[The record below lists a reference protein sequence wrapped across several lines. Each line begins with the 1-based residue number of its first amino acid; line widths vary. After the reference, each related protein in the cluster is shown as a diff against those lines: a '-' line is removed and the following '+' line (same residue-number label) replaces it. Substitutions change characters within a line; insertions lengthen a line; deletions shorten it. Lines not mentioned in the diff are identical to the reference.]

1 MNVLVTPKRSGK
13 LKGRANNSKGTSE
26 LYVCHLLAFYMSLRT
41 GRNLIQY
48 EETIKNR
55 IGRTTEEIFSEGSF
69 CGDLQAQDMSG

>member
-55 IGRTTEEIFSEGSF
+55 IG
-69 CGDLQAQDMSG
+69 